1 MYELLISY
9 LYSRHH
15 IPLRF
20 LCLVGSPEMT
30 EGVVPLW
37 PLLWKQPA

>member
-9 LYSRHH
+9 LYAKQH
-15 IPLRF
+15 IPMRF
-20 LCLVGSPEMT
+20 LCLGYAEMF

-37 PLLWKQPA
+37 PVLWKQPA